1 MKQGHLNE
9 NHILGSLFLAV
20 VALAWP
26 TYNSL
31 ANAEESPLKASA
43 STTSS
48 EQVALDERQ
57 PASIPKPAVALQKAK
72 VFAELNL
79 GCGVEQKSVVAES
92 NLIQFRG
99 KSCDKTIDFEK
110 VEIVNTKNGYSA
122 TVFANANSK
131 FQTDFVRLEKGENTV
146 RVLIKKRN
154 NAVIEEQ
161 FVVYNE

>member
-9 NHILGSLFLAV
+9 NHILGTLFFAV

-31 ANAEESPLKASA
+31 ANADEIPVNTSASA
-43 STTSS
+43 NS
-48 EQVALDERQ
+48 EQALVDERQ
-57 PASIPKPAVALQKAK
+57 PASIPKVNVASQKVK

-79 GCGVEQKSVVAES
+79 GCSGQQKSVVAES
-92 NLIQFRG
+92 NLIQFKG
-99 KSCDKTIDFEK
+99 KACDKGIDFEK

-122 TVFANANSK
+122 TVFATAGGQ
-131 FQTDFVRLEKGENTV
+131 FQTDFVRLERGENTV

-154 NAVIEEQ
+154 NAVVEEQ